1 MKSIFSLLLLAFFIQ
16 NILSASDYDI
26 TIKEFLSEM
35 NECKPNDP
43 QIGSYFAFYLKIDA
57 SGFQKETEWK
67 LQLDGQYAY
76 ADCFVYPEPAE
87 DQKIACTVN
96 TRNFPLKGAKLPGTY
111 THYDSRYGFTV
122 TGWEK
127 VANKVILSTSCYP
140 TYSYSFIPSKTQHE
154 VVCDASG
161 YNQVTIYGLFEKAT
175 QPESVRRLS
184 SDEDLVFSPYIIVDG
199 NAVTVN
205 CAIKRD
211 GSVNSSEDAMVC
223 AIKGN
228 SYFQFFATTA
238 IEEVEKTIVLV
249 EDSQRMGLIKCAS
262 SFLKLGSILL
272 ASLLLL

>member
-26 TIKEFLSEM
+26 TIKAFLPEK
-35 NECKPNDP
+35 NECNPKHP
-43 QIGSYFAFYLKIDA
+43 QLGSYFAFYLNVVA
-57 SGFQKETEWK
+57 SGFDKETEWK

-76 ADCFVYPEPAE
+76 ADCYVYP
-87 DQKIACTVN
+87 DSGVGQTIACTVN
-96 TRNFPLKGAKLPGTY
+96 TRNFPLKGAKLPATY

-122 TGWEK
+122 TGWEN

-140 TYSYSFIPSKTQHE
+140 TYSYSFIPSTSQHE

-161 YNQVTIYGLFEKAT
+161 NNQVTIYGLFEKAT

-184 SDEDLVFSPYIIVDG
+184 SDEDLVFSPYIIIDG
-199 NAVTVN
+199 NAAQVT

-223 AIKGN
+223 GIKGN
-228 SYFQFFATTA
+228 NYFQFFATTA
-238 IEEVEKTIVLV
+238 TDEVEKTIVLV
-249 EDSQRMGLIKCAS
+249 EDSQKMALVKCAS